1 MQQLNGNMNTF
12 TNDVGKL
19 YEILLFQCAVELS
32 GRFLTY
38 KCVCF
43 TPAKNEGRLY
53 LIWPQGV
60 WGDNQCPA
68 SFLCSWDE

>member
-53 LIWPQGV
+53 LI
-60 WGDNQCPA
+60 
-68 SFLCSWDE
+68 